1 MVDIYPC
8 RLVATRDGRV
18 ASEGEVFVR
27 VSPGPHEREGANL
40 LVPVCLSGTHVAL
53 ASVRME
59 PTYMVLGESAGIA
72 AVRAL
77 EERVSV
83 QAIDSAR
90 LRRALVAAGQILQ
103 WDGFGYGDRSPIAW
117 TGTASAPG
125 GSPTRKTTLDFRSS
139 ASAKARAATRRG
151 KAGCSNMPRRSSSAE
166 RTGTVSRWA
175 ACRESSCGE
184 LSRLIT
190 LRMESSS
197 NRIRPRP

>member
-8 RLVATRDGRV
+8 RLVATSDGRV

-27 VSPGPHEREGANL
+27 VSPGPYPIPYRAITPHERECANL
-40 LVPVCLSGTHVAL
+40 LVPVCLSGSHVAL

-90 LRRALVAAGQILQ
+90 LRRALVAAGEILQ
-103 WDGFGYGDRSPIAW
+103 WDGFGYGDERPDRLDWDRERPWWISHPEDYERRPIA
-117 TGTASAPG
+117 SL
-125 GSPTRKTTLDFRSS
+125 RK
-139 ASAKARAATRRG
+139 G
-151 KAGCSNMPRRSSSAE
+151 PRRHSPWQSWLQQHAPE
-166 RTGTVSRWA
+166 QQ
-175 ACRESSCGE
+175 
-184 LSRLIT
+184 
-190 LRMESSS
+190 
-197 NRIRPRP
+197 